1 MIEISAKGISARFAP
16 ELGRL
21 DAFEIRDEGR
31 TIAPLHRAPWVGTG
45 EQMPEDAAPL
55 MAGLGG
61 DFFCAPFASSEGES
75 PLHGWPAN
83 VPWQIAKASPDSVRA
98 VCSRTVFGA
107 TLIKEL
113 TVCDDHPFVYQRHI
127 FIGGNGRVTAANHG
141 NVSVP
146 GGAHIHTSAKSHW
159 ETPATPQET
168 DPAKGRSSIA
178 CPATSQ
184 DPTTFPTAAGGTV
197 DLTTYPWFE
206 RSEDFVIGVEA
217 KDSPLGWTA
226 VTRKSEGDLYLSL
239 RHPRHVPMTML
250 WQSNGGR
257 DYAPWSGRHTGCLG
271 VEEGAAG
278 TMLGVSTDA
287 DLAGPGALT
296 LSPFGTVEMR
306 HVTGAIAWPSGAP
319 VASVSVDAE
328 TVSIEGEDGTM
339 RRIPLHT
346 EFLRLNTHD

>member
-1 MIEISAKGISARFAP
+1 MIEIAARGITARFAP

-21 DAFEIRDEGR
+21 DAFEISDEGHM
-31 TIAPLHRAPWVGTG
+31 IAPLHHAPWVGTN
-45 EQMPEDAAPL
+45 EEMPEDAAPL

-61 DFFCAPFASSEGES
+61 DFFCAPFASSEEDS

-83 VPWQIAKASPDSVRA
+83 VPWDIAEATSQSIRA
-98 VCSRTVFGA
+98 VCSRSVYGA

-113 TVCDDHPFVYQRHI
+113 TVLDDHPFVYQRHI

-146 GGAHIHTSAKSHW
+146 NGAHIRTSAKSHW
-159 ETPATPQET
+159 ETPATQQET

-178 CPATSQ
+178 CPASSR
-184 DPTTFPTAAGGTV
+184 DPTAFPTASGNTV

-226 VTRKSEGDLYLSL
+226 VTRSTEGDLYLSL
-239 RHPRHVPMTML
+239 RHPRQVPMTML
-250 WQSNGGR
+250 WHSNGGR

-271 VEEGAAG
+271 VEEGAADA
-278 TMLGVSTDA
+278 MLGLSTDA

-306 HVTGAIAWPSGAP
+306 HVTGAISWRKGSPIAKI
-319 VASVSVDAE
+319 SVDPKS
-328 TVSIEGEDGTM
+328 VIIEGEDGSI
-339 RRIPLHT
+339 RHIPLHT
-346 EFLRLNTHD
+346 DFLRLNTHD